1 MRIELVSPKDDLI
14 AAVASCLDR
23 EGKDYSRT
31 WVVFPEKRPA
41 YYLRKTLS
49 GAEKTGFIPPRI
61 DSLDAFVDEIYTARL
76 GLHDR
81 PVDVLDAVALLFE
94 IHRAAPRPFG
104 GGHFMTADHFFPLGT
119 KLFRDL
125 EELNAATVGRD
136 DLVRL
141 DHWTDESLPPKTAQ
155 NLQALSFFYD
165 HFYSTLTARGYSTAS
180 MRHRQVLD
188 RIEPEMFADIDAF
201 VFAGFFALTKT
212 EGDLLKRILSWDKSR
227 LFLMKGRGGAALL
240 DQWGVGDASLR
251 KEIEDPGPVPPLTF
265 IKSADT
271 HGQIFALNKVL
282 EGTLREPKLMNE
294 TQVIVLPAAETL
306 FPLYQQTLSKL
317 SEADFNI
324 SLGYP
329 LSRTPIYSFFDKLLE
344 LIQTKDDD
352 GRIYAPNYLRFVLH
366 PYAKNV
372 YFPGPEKRADLTR
385 ILFHAIEEELTRR
398 RTKSFW
404 SVAELETDTAIRDRV
419 QDLVRNLE
427 NAPVVAAFA
436 EHLRSIHAHTLDL
449 FTQIKNVGDFAE
461 KLGRVLTYIY
471 ENSTARLH
479 YFFHPYAEAFLSRL
493 DALSRSLLRETV
505 FDDPMS
511 YFNLFRRVI
520 SAGSVPFFG
529 TPLRGLQVLGFWET
543 RGIPFKDV
551 YILDTNEE
559 ILPPNRRADSLLPF
573 AARAALK
580 LPTYR
585 DQEVRMEYYL
595 DTLIRGAAKVYFFF
609 VENKERE
616 RSRFVEKL
624 IWERQKRE
632 REPRAGSYVKTVRYN
647 VALQTEEPRPAVKT
661 GAVMDFLRRF
671 TYSATSLDM
680 YLRCPLRFY
689 HAYVLNLREREEV
702 GEGLDRK
709 DIGTFVHSILEEYF
723 RKFAGRRL
731 RAADLNAHELEAL
744 IDRRFDEFFGGDAAG
759 TVYLMRLQV
768 RRHLRDFLSD
778 YQIPIIQDLETKG
791 KHLRLLSLEKRL
803 WAERMA
809 DNTPLKI
816 TAKVDRIESRGDD
829 VYILDYKTSASTK
842 YLGIKFNKLDFAV
855 RESWAQAVSSLQI
868 PLYHWIYART
878 SEVLPARIQAR
889 FLMLGKNSLGPS
901 SEYSPYE
908 KDDDDIRGEQI
919 KTMDRFIDE
928 LLIEIIDPRIPF
940 APCRNLGGV
949 CEDCPYAYLCNRK

>member
-1 MRIELVSPKDDLI
+1 MRIELVSPECDLI
-14 AAVASCLDR
+14 AAVAAGLR
-23 EGKDYSRT
+23 GNGKDYSRT

-41 YYLRKTLS
+41 YYLRKSLA

-61 DSLDAFVDEIYTARL
+61 DSLDAFVDEIYAARL

-94 IHRAAPRPFG
+94 IHRAAPSPFG
-104 GGHFMTADHFFPLGT
+104 GGHFMTADQFFPLGT

-125 EELNAATVGRD
+125 EELNAAAVGRD

-141 DHWTDESLPPKTAQ
+141 DHWTDESLPSKAAR

-165 HFYSTLTARGYSTAS
+165 RFYETLGALGYSTAS
-180 MRHRQVLD
+180 MRYRRVLD
-188 RIEPEMFADIDAF
+188 RIEPGMFADIEAF
-201 VFAGFFALTKT
+201 VFAGFFTLTKS
-212 EGDLLKRILSWDKSR
+212 ERDLLKLILSWDKSR

-240 DQWGVGDASLR
+240 DQWGIGDASLR
-251 KEIEDPGPVPPLTF
+251 KEIEDPGPVPPLEF
-265 IKSADT
+265 VKSADT
-271 HGQIFALNKVL
+271 HGQIFALNKAL
-282 EGTLREPKLMNE
+282 ERALREPKLLNE
-294 TQVIVLPAAETL
+294 SQVIVLPAAETL

-329 LSRTPIYSFFDKLLE
+329 LSRTPLYSFFDKLLE
-344 LIQTKDDD
+344 LIQTRDDE
-352 GRIYAPNYLRFVLH
+352 GRFYAPNYLRFVLH

-404 SVAELETDTAIRDRV
+404 SVAELEADAGIRDRV
-419 QDLVRNLE
+419 QDLVRNLDD
-427 NAPVVAAFA
+427 APVIAAFS

-449 FTQIKNVGDFAE
+449 FTRIENVGDFAD

-471 ENSTARLH
+471 ENGTARLH
-479 YFFHPYAEAFLSRL
+479 YFFHPYAAAFLSRL
-493 DALSRSLLRETV
+493 EALSRSLLRETV
-505 FDDPMS
+505 FDEPVS

-551 YILDTNEE
+551 YILDANEE
-559 ILPPNRRADSLLPF
+559 ILPPNRREDSLLPF

-585 DQEVRMEYYL
+585 DRDVRMEYYF
-595 DTLIRGAAKVYFFF
+595 DTLIRGAAKVHFFF
-609 VENKERE
+609 VENKDRE

-624 IWERQKRE
+624 IWERQKSE
-632 REPRAGSYVKTVRYN
+632 QKPKAGLTVKTVRYDI
-647 VALQTEEPRPAVKT
+647 ALQTDKPRNAEKS
-661 GAVMDFLRRF
+661 GDVMDFLRRF

-680 YLRCPLRFY
+680 YLRCQLRFY

-702 GEGLDRK
+702 GEELDRQ

-723 RKFAGRRL
+723 RRFAGRRL
-731 RAADLNAHELEAL
+731 READLAARTLEAL
-744 IDRRFDEFFGGDAAG
+744 VDRRFDEFFGGDAAG
-759 TVYLMRLQV
+759 TAYLMRLQV
-768 RRHLRDFLSD
+768 RRHLTDFLKD
-778 YQIPIIQDLETKG
+778 YQIPIIRDLEAKG
-791 KHLRLLSLEKRL
+791 QGLRLISVEKKLR
-803 WAERMA
+803 AERTA
-809 DNTPLKI
+809 GGARLKM
-816 TAKVDRIESRGDD
+816 TAKVDRVESRGDD
-829 VYILDYKTSASTK
+829 IYILDYKTSASTK
-842 YLGIKFNKLDFAV
+842 YLGIKFNKLDFAA
-855 RESWAQAVSSLQI
+855 RETWSQAVSSLQL

-878 SEVLPARIQAR
+878 SKVAPERIQAR
-889 FLMLGKNSLGPS
+889 FLMLGKNSLGPG
-901 SEYSPYE
+901 SEYSPYD
-908 KDDDDIRGEQI
+908 KDDEDARRDQI
-919 KTMDRFIDE
+919 KTMDRFVDA
-928 LLIEIIDPRIPF
+928 LLSEIIDPGIPFEPCRIP
-940 APCRNLGGV
+940 GGV
-949 CEDCPYAYLCNRK
+949 CADCPFAYICNRR